1 MKVVLISMIFI
12 VVHLV
17 EDLMWLVL
25 GRYTDIPFVL
35 VLIMIITLG
44 IIGGVLVRH
53 PKAKKFLGH

>member
-1 MKVVLISMIFI
+1 MKVIVISIIFI

-17 EDLMWLVL
+17 EDLMWLIL
-25 GRYTDIPFVL
+25 GRYTDIPFGL
-35 VLIMIITLG
+35 VLIMIIMLG

>member
-35 VLIMIITLG
+35 VLIMFITLG

-53 PKAKKFLGH
+53 PKAKKILGH